1 MFCSKCGK
9 QIRDGLKYCT
19 NCGAPIEQCEDYK
32 NINTGNSE
40 RILAGGKVNLKKDD
54 SALSP
59 VAVLQSGN
67 SNDTDTDKNLPVKKP
82 KKNKGFKIVI
92 ITILGIILAI
102 LLIFFALIQSG
113 FISISIEDN
122 EKQESILDKSDKP
135 SKKEDDRK
143 AKEKEH
149 ESESESES
157 EERTMPTVSQTEPD
171 TVPTVSQTETAPT
184 TVALN
189 NDFVLPDSSIRVL
202 DKSELAGLS
211 AEQCRIARNEIYA
224 KHGRMFDD
232 AGLQNYF
239 NSCSWY
245 HGTIPA
251 DRFSDTMLSDIEIQ
265 NRNLIVSYEK
275 EKGYTK

>member
-19 NCGAPIEQCEDYK
+19 NCGTPIEQGESHK
-32 NINTGNSE
+32 NSDTGNSD
-40 RILAGGKVNLKKDD
+40 RILAAGKVNLKKDD

-59 VAVLQSGN
+59 VAVVQSGN

-113 FISISIEDN
+113 FISISIENN
-122 EKQESILDKSDKP
+122 EKQESVLDKSDKP
-135 SKKEDDRK
+135 SKKENDRK
-143 AKEKEH
+143 AKEKER
-149 ESESESES
+149 ES

-171 TVPTVSQTETAPT
+171 TVPTVSQTETAST

-251 DRFSDTMLSDIEIQ
+251 DRFSDTMLSDIEIK

>member
-59 VAVLQSGN
+59 VAVLQPGN
-67 SNDTDTDKNLPVKKP
+67 STDADTDKNLPVKKP

-113 FISISIEDN
+113 FISISIENN
-122 EKQESILDKSDKP
+122 E
-135 SKKEDDRK
+135 
-143 AKEKEH
+143 
-149 ESESESES
+149 
-157 EERTMPTVSQTEPD
+157 
-171 TVPTVSQTETAPT
+171 
-184 TVALN
+184 
-189 NDFVLPDSSIRVL
+189 
-202 DKSELAGLS
+202 
-211 AEQCRIARNEIYA
+211 
-224 KHGRMFDD
+224 
-232 AGLQNYF
+232 
-239 NSCSWY
+239 
-245 HGTIPA
+245 
-251 DRFSDTMLSDIEIQ
+251 
-265 NRNLIVSYEK
+265 
-275 EKGYTK
+275 

>member
-19 NCGAPIEQCEDYK
+19 NCGTPIEQGESHK
-32 NINTGNSE
+32 NSDTGNSD
-40 RILAGGKVNLKKDD
+40 RILAAGKVNLKKDD

-59 VAVLQSGN
+59 VAVVQSGN

-113 FISISIEDN
+113 FISISIENN
-122 EKQESILDKSDKP
+122 EEQESVLDKSDKP
-135 SKKEDDRK
+135 SKKENDRK
-143 AKEKEH
+143 AKEKGR
-149 ESESESES
+149 ESES

-189 NDFVLPDSSIRVL
+189 NDFVLPDSSTRVL

-224 KHGRMFDD
+224 KHGRIFDD

-251 DRFSDTMLSDIEIQ
+251 DRFSDTMLSDIEIK

>member
-19 NCGAPIEQCEDYK
+19 NCGTSIEQGESHK
-32 NINTGNSE
+32 NSDTGNSD
-40 RILAGGKVNLKKDD
+40 RILAAGKVNLKKDD

-149 ESESESES
+149 ESESES

-251 DRFSDTMLSDIEIQ
+251 DRFSDTMLSDIEIK

>member
-32 NINTGNSE
+32 NSNTGNSD

-67 SNDTDTDKNLPVKKP
+67 SNDADTENTNKNSTVKKP

-113 FISISIEDN
+113 FISISIENN
-122 EKQESILDKSDKP
+122 EKQESVLDKSDKP
-135 SKKEDDRK
+135 SKKENDRK
-143 AKEKEH
+143 AKEKER
-149 ESESESES
+149 ES
-157 EERTMPTVSQTEPD
+157 EERTMPTVSQNEPD
-171 TVPTVSQTETAPT
+171 TVPTVSQTETTPT

-202 DKSELAGLS
+202 DKSELAGLT

>member
-9 QIRDGLKYCT
+9 QIRDSLKYCT
-19 NCGAPIEQCEDYK
+19 NCGTPIEQYESHK
-32 NINTGNSE
+32 NSNTGNSD

-149 ESESESES
+149 ESESES

>member
-19 NCGAPIEQCEDYK
+19 NCGAPIEQHESHK
-32 NINTGNSE
+32 NSNTGNSD

-54 SALSP
+54 GALSP

-67 SNDTDTDKNLPVKKP
+67 STDADTENTNKNSTVKKS

-122 EKQESILDKSDKP
+122 EKQESVLDKSDKP

-149 ESESESES
+149 ESES

-251 DRFSDTMLSDIEIQ
+251 DRFSDTMLSDIEIK

>member
-1 MFCSKCGK
+1 M
-9 QIRDGLKYCT
+9 
-19 NCGAPIEQCEDYK
+19 
-32 NINTGNSE
+32 
-40 RILAGGKVNLKKDD
+40 
-54 SALSP
+54 
-59 VAVLQSGN
+59 
-67 SNDTDTDKNLPVKKP
+67 
-82 KKNKGFKIVI
+82 
-92 ITILGIILAI
+92 AI

-149 ESESESES
+149 ESESES

-251 DRFSDTMLSDIEIQ
+251 DRFSDTMLSDIEIK

>member
-149 ESESESES
+149 ESESESE
-157 EERTMPTVSQTEPD
+157 ERTMPTVSQTEPD

-245 HGTIPA
+245 HGIIPA
-251 DRFSDTMLSDIEIQ
+251 DRFSDTMLSDIEIK

>member
-19 NCGAPIEQCEDYK
+19 NCGAPIEQHESHK
-32 NINTGNSE
+32 NSNTGNSD

-54 SALSP
+54 GALSP

-67 SNDTDTDKNLPVKKP
+67 STDADTENTNKNSTVKKS
-82 KKNKGFKIVI
+82 KKNKGFKVVI

-113 FISISIEDN
+113 FISISIENN
-122 EKQESILDKSDKP
+122 EKQESVLDKSDKP
-135 SKKEDDRK
+135 SKKENDRK
-143 AKEKEH
+143 AKEKER
-149 ESESESES
+149 ESES

-275 EKGYTK
+275 EMGYIK

>member
-19 NCGAPIEQCEDYK
+19 NCGTPIEQGESHK
-32 NINTGNSE
+32 NSDTGNSD

-149 ESESESES
+149 ESESE
-157 EERTMPTVSQTEPD
+157 ERTMPTVSQTGPD

-239 NSCSWY
+239 NLCSWY

>member
-32 NINTGNSE
+32 NSNTGNSE

-113 FISISIEDN
+113 FISISIENN
-122 EKQESILDKSDKP
+122 EKQESVLDKSDKP

-143 AKEKEH
+143 AKEKER
-149 ESESESES
+149 ES
-157 EERTMPTVSQTEPD
+157 EERTMPTVSQNEPD

-211 AEQCRIARNEIYA
+211 VEQCRIARNEIYA

>member
-59 VAVLQSGN
+59 VAVLQPGN
-67 SNDTDTDKNLPVKKP
+67 STDADTDKNLPVKKP

-149 ESESESES
+149 ESESESE
-157 EERTMPTVSQTEPD
+157 ERTMPTVSQTEPD
-171 TVPTVSQTETAPT
+171 TVPTVSQTETTPT

-251 DRFSDTMLSDIEIQ
+251 DRFSDTMLSDIEIK

>member
-32 NINTGNSE
+32 NSNTGNSD

-149 ESESESES
+149 ESESE
-157 EERTMPTVSQTEPD
+157 ERTMPTVSQTEPD

-251 DRFSDTMLSDIEIQ
+251 DRFSDTMLSDIEIK

>member
-149 ESESESES
+149 ESESESE
-157 EERTMPTVSQTEPD
+157 ERTMPTVSQTEPD
-171 TVPTVSQTETAPT
+171 TVPTVPQTETAPT

-189 NDFVLPDSSIRVL
+189 NDFVLPDSSTRVL

>member
-9 QIRDGLKYCT
+9 QIRDGLKYCI
-19 NCGAPIEQCEDYK
+19 NCGTPIEQGESHK
-32 NINTGNSE
+32 NSDTGNSD
-40 RILAGGKVNLKKDD
+40 RILAAGKVNLKKDD

-59 VAVLQSGN
+59 VAVVQSGN

-122 EKQESILDKSDKP
+122 EKQESVLDKSDKP

-149 ESESESES
+149 ESES

-251 DRFSDTMLSDIEIQ
+251 DRFSDTMLSDIEIK

>member
-32 NINTGNSE
+32 NSDTGNSD

-82 KKNKGFKIVI
+82 KKNKGFNIVI

-113 FISISIEDN
+113 FISISIENN
-122 EKQESILDKSDKP
+122 EKQESVLDKSDKP
-135 SKKEDDRK
+135 SKKENDRK
-143 AKEKEH
+143 AKEKER
-149 ESESESES
+149 ES
-157 EERTMPTVSQTEPD
+157 EERTMPTVSQNETD
-171 TVPTVSQTETAPT
+171 TVPTVSQTETTPT

-189 NDFVLPDSSIRVL
+189 NDFVLSDSSIRVL
-202 DKSELAGLS
+202 DKSELAGLT

>member
-149 ESESESES
+149 ESESE
-157 EERTMPTVSQTEPD
+157 ERTMPTVSQTEPD

-251 DRFSDTMLSDIEIQ
+251 DRFSDTMLSDIEIK

>member
-32 NINTGNSE
+32 NSNTGNSD

-67 SNDTDTDKNLPVKKP
+67 SNDADTENTNKNSTVKKP

-113 FISISIEDN
+113 FISISIENN
-122 EKQESILDKSDKP
+122 EKQESVLDKSDKP
-135 SKKEDDRK
+135 SKKENDRK
-143 AKEKEH
+143 AKEKER
-149 ESESESES
+149 ES
-157 EERTMPTVSQTEPD
+157 EERTMPTVSQNEPD

-202 DKSELAGLS
+202 DKSELAGLT

>member
-19 NCGAPIEQCEDYK
+19 NCGTPIEQGESHK
-32 NINTGNSE
+32 NSDTGNSD

-143 AKEKEH
+143 AKEKER
-149 ESESESES
+149 ES
-157 EERTMPTVSQTEPD
+157 EERTMPTVSQNEPD

>member
-19 NCGAPIEQCEDYK
+19 NCGTPIEQGESHK
-32 NINTGNSE
+32 NSDTGNSD
-40 RILAGGKVNLKKDD
+40 RILAAGKVNLKKDD

-113 FISISIEDN
+113 FISISIENN
-122 EKQESILDKSDKP
+122 EKQESVLDKSDKP

-143 AKEKEH
+143 AKEKER
-149 ESESESES
+149 ES
-157 EERTMPTVSQTEPD
+157 EERTMPTVSQNEPD

>member
-19 NCGAPIEQCEDYK
+19 NCGTSIEQGESHK
-32 NINTGNSE
+32 NSDTGNSD
-40 RILAGGKVNLKKDD
+40 RILAAGKVNLKKDD

-149 ESESESES
+149 ESES

-251 DRFSDTMLSDIEIQ
+251 DRFSDTMLSDIEIK

>member
-19 NCGAPIEQCEDYK
+19 NCGAPIEQYESHK
-32 NINTGNSE
+32 NSNTGNSD
-40 RILAGGKVNLKKDD
+40 RILAGGKVKLKKDD

-149 ESESESES
+149 ESESESE
-157 EERTMPTVSQTEPD
+157 ERTMPTVSQTEPD
-171 TVPTVSQTETAPT
+171 TVPTVSQTETTPT

-245 HGTIPA
+245 HGTIQA

>member
-19 NCGAPIEQCEDYK
+19 NCGALIEQYESHK
-32 NINTGNSE
+32 NSDTGNSD

-113 FISISIEDN
+113 FISISIENN
-122 EKQESILDKSDKP
+122 EKQESVLDKSDKP

-143 AKEKEH
+143 AKEKDR
-149 ESESESES
+149 ESESED
-157 EERTMPTVSQTEPD
+157 RTMPTVSQTEPD
-171 TVPTVSQTETAPT
+171 TVPTVSQTETAST

-189 NDFVLPDSSIRVL
+189 NDFVLPDSSTRVL

-275 EKGYTK
+275 EMGYTK

>member
-1 MFCSKCGK
+1 
-9 QIRDGLKYCT
+9 
-19 NCGAPIEQCEDYK
+19 
-32 NINTGNSE
+32 
-40 RILAGGKVNLKKDD
+40 
-54 SALSP
+54 
-59 VAVLQSGN
+59 
-67 SNDTDTDKNLPVKKP
+67 
-82 KKNKGFKIVI
+82 
-92 ITILGIILAI
+92 
-102 LLIFFALIQSG
+102 
-113 FISISIEDN
+113 
-122 EKQESILDKSDKP
+122 
-135 SKKEDDRK
+135 
-143 AKEKEH
+143 
-149 ESESESES
+149 
-157 EERTMPTVSQTEPD
+157 MPTVSQTEPD

-224 KHGRMFDD
+224 KHGRIFDD

-251 DRFSDTMLSDIEIQ
+251 DRFSDTMLSDIEIK

>member
-19 NCGAPIEQCEDYK
+19 NCGAPIEQCESHK
-32 NINTGNSE
+32 NSNTGNSE
-40 RILAGGKVNLKKDD
+40 RILAAGKVNLKKDD

-113 FISISIEDN
+113 FISISIENN
-122 EKQESILDKSDKP
+122 EKQESVLDKSDKP
-135 SKKEDDRK
+135 SKKENDRK
-143 AKEKEH
+143 AKEKDR
-149 ESESESES
+149 ESESED
-157 EERTMPTVSQTEPD
+157 RTMPTVSQTEPD
-171 TVPTVSQTETAPT
+171 TVPTVSQTETAST

-189 NDFVLPDSSIRVL
+189 NDFVLPDSSTRVL

>member
-19 NCGAPIEQCEDYK
+19 NCGASIEQGESHK
-32 NINTGNSE
+32 NSDTGNSD
-40 RILAGGKVNLKKDD
+40 RILAAGKVNLKKDD

-149 ESESESES
+149 ESESES

-251 DRFSDTMLSDIEIQ
+251 DRFSDTMLSDIEIK

>member
-19 NCGAPIEQCEDYK
+19 NCGTSIEQCEDYK
-32 NINTGNSE
+32 NSDTGNSD
-40 RILAGGKVNLKKDD
+40 RILAAGKVNLKKDD

-149 ESESESES
+149 ESESES

-251 DRFSDTMLSDIEIQ
+251 DRFSDTMLSDIEIK

>member
-19 NCGAPIEQCEDYK
+19 NCGAPIEQYESHK
-32 NINTGNSE
+32 NSNTGNSE

-113 FISISIEDN
+113 FISISIENN
-122 EKQESILDKSDKP
+122 EKQESVLDKSDKP

-143 AKEKEH
+143 AKEKER
-149 ESESESES
+149 ES

-171 TVPTVSQTETAPT
+171 TVPTVSQTETTPT

>member
-59 VAVLQSGN
+59 VAVLQPGN
-67 SNDTDTDKNLPVKKP
+67 STDADTDKNLPVKKP

-113 FISISIEDN
+113 FISISIENN
-122 EKQESILDKSDKP
+122 EKQESVLDKNDKP
-135 SKKEDDRK
+135 SKKENDRE
-143 AKEKEH
+143 AKEKER
-149 ESESESES
+149 ES

-171 TVPTVSQTETAPT
+171 TVPTVSQTETTPT

-251 DRFSDTMLSDIEIQ
+251 DRFSDTMLSDIEIK